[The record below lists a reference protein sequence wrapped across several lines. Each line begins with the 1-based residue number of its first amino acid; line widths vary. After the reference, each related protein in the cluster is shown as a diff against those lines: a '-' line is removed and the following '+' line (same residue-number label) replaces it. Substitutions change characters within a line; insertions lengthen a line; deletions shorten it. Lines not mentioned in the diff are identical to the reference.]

1 MLDWHRTIQTTGR
14 QVAIV
19 AGCLLLFCC
28 ARPDRAARD
37 LPLPPTPTG
46 KASMHAVH
54 NEQLRQVM
62 TGLRAA
68 SFDRL
73 PQELDD
79 PGRKDARLREVSSL
93 AQNLAQGADRIA
105 GLVDETGLT
114 KQEQTVFLSFAD
126 HLRDRARLLQAQA
139 DRGQTR
145 LIRDTM
151 GQINETCANC
161 HTLFRDMPPAASA
174 VNP

>member
-1 MLDWHRTIQTTGR
+1 MTSCRRTIQTGGHQLT
-14 QVAIV
+14 IV

-28 ARPDRAARD
+28 ARPDRAARN
-37 LPLPPTPTG
+37 LPLPSTPTG

-73 PQELDD
+73 PQELDE

-93 AQNLAQGADRIA
+93 AQNLSQGADRIA

-114 KQEQTVFLSFAD
+114 EQEQTVFLSFSD
-126 HLRDRARLLQAQA
+126 HLRDRALLLRAQA

-151 GQINETCANC
+151 GEINKTCANC

-174 VNP
+174 VSP